1 MMTVRRH
8 SSAGNK
14 DDSLSLQSL
23 GNCTLSVSK
32 GKKVGAEEKLR
43 LNLSSPM
50 RVHVSKLHYFN
61 TETCHL
67 PLEGYMENN
76 CLPPKEGMRTL
87 LNWH

>member
-1 MMTVRRH
+1 MTVSRH

-14 DDSLSLQSL
+14 DDSLPLQSL
-23 GNCTLSVSK
+23 GNGTLSVSK
-32 GKKVGAEEKLR
+32 GKKVGVEEKLR
-43 LNLSSPM
+43 LSSSSPM

-61 TETCHL
+61 TEMCHL
-67 PLEGYMENN
+67 LFEGYMESN